1 MKLIFQTGT
10 RLSLSILWIALF
22 ANSVHAEDADTLQVQ
37 QKTIHRL
44 EWDVVP
50 STILHTNPYL
60 KGAND
65 ERRTMN
71 HAFTTRLKYAFQMPQ
86 TSVQAQTY
94 KDAYQGIGV
103 AYHNLNPQLG
113 NPLSAFI
120 FQGAPI
126 KRFTSSLS
134 LNYEWNLGL
143 AFNWHPYNQE
153 TNPQNKVIGSKV
165 TAYIDADFY
174 LRWRLSNHLDLN
186 AGISLSHYSN
196 GNTSIPNAGLNII
209 GGRVSLAYYLNREN
223 DKLIPKRAIPP
234 FNKHISY
241 DLLVYGAWRKQG
253 IYLDGNPVAL
263 PDRYGVI
270 GFNFTPLYNLNH
282 WFNAGISLDGVYDS
296 SSNLYIEDYLVPS
309 GGAHNDL
316 DHVVSPSAI
325 RQMSLGLSAR
335 AEFVMPYFTIDAG
348 IGKNIINAHAE
359 LKGWYQTLAL
369 KVDVAHSV
377 FLNIGYSLYDFK
389 TPNHLMLGIGY
400 HFHHKRGH

>member
-1 MKLIFQTGT
+1 MKTTFQTGT
-10 RLSLSILWIALF
+10 RLALSILWIALF
-22 ANSVHAEDADTLQVQ
+22 ANNVHAEDTDTLQVQ
-37 QKTIHRL
+37 QKIIHRL

-143 AFNWHPYNQE
+143 TFNWHPYNQE

-174 LRWRLSNHLDLN
+174 LSWRLSNHLDLN
-186 AGISLSHYSN
+186 TGISLSHYSN

-209 GGRVSLAYYLNREN
+209 GGRVSLAYYLNRKN
-223 DKLIPKRAIPP
+223 DRLIPKRVIPP

-296 SSNLYIEDYLVPS
+296 SSNLYIEDYLVEIGES
-309 GGAHNDL
+309 HSDL

-389 TPNHLMLGIGY
+389 TPNHLMLGVGY
-400 HFHHKRGH
+400 HFHHKRGR

>member
-1 MKLIFQTGT
+1 
-10 RLSLSILWIALF
+10 
-22 ANSVHAEDADTLQVQ
+22 
-37 QKTIHRL
+37 
-44 EWDVVP
+44 
-50 STILHTNPYL
+50 
-60 KGAND
+60 
-65 ERRTMN
+65 
-71 HAFTTRLKYAFQMPQ
+71 MPQ
-86 TSVQAQTY
+86 ASMQAQTY

-186 AGISLSHYSN
+186 TGISLSHYSN

-209 GGRVSLAYYLNREN
+209 GGRVSLAYYLNRKN

-253 IYLDGNPVAL
+253 MYLDGNPVAL

-296 SSNLYIEDYLVPS
+296 SSNLYIEDYVVAYNES
-309 GGAHNDL
+309 HNDL

-389 TPNHLMLGIGY
+389 TPNHLMLGVGY
-400 HFHHKRGH
+400 HFHHKRGR

>member
-22 ANSVHAEDADTLQVQ
+22 ANNVHAENADTLQVQ

-71 HAFTTRLKYAFQMPQ
+71 HAFTTRLKYAFQTPQ

-94 KDAYQGIGV
+94 KDAYQGIGL

-143 AFNWHPYNQE
+143 TFNWHPYNE
-153 TNPQNKVIGSKV
+153 KPTH
-165 TAYIDADFY
+165 
-174 LRWRLSNHLDLN
+174 R
-186 AGISLSHYSN
+186 
-196 GNTSIPNAGLNII
+196 
-209 GGRVSLAYYLNREN
+209 
-223 DKLIPKRAIPP
+223 
-234 FNKHISY
+234 
-241 DLLVYGAWRKQG
+241 
-253 IYLDGNPVAL
+253 
-263 PDRYGVI
+263 
-270 GFNFTPLYNLNH
+270 
-282 WFNAGISLDGVYDS
+282 
-296 SSNLYIEDYLVPS
+296 
-309 GGAHNDL
+309 
-316 DHVVSPSAI
+316 I
-325 RQMSLGLSAR
+325 RS
-335 AEFVMPYFTIDAG
+335 
-348 IGKNIINAHAE
+348 
-359 LKGWYQTLAL
+359 
-369 KVDVAHSV
+369 
-377 FLNIGYSLYDFK
+377 
-389 TPNHLMLGIGY
+389 
-400 HFHHKRGH
+400 

>member
-22 ANSVHAEDADTLQVQ
+22 ANSVHAENADTLQVQ

-60 KGAND
+60 KGVND

-94 KDAYQGIGV
+94 KDAYQGIGL

-143 AFNWHPYNQE
+143 TFNWHPYNQE

-174 LRWRLSNHLDLN
+174 LSWRLSNHLDLN
-186 AGISLSHYSN
+186 TGISLSHYSN

-209 GGRVSLAYYLNREN
+209 GGRVSLAYYLNRKN

-296 SSNLYIEDYLVPS
+296 SSNLYIEDYLVEI
-309 GGAHNDL
+309 GGSHNDL

-335 AEFVMPYFTIDAG
+335 AEFVMPYFTINAG
-348 IGKNIINAHAE
+348 MGKNLINAHAE

-389 TPNHLMLGIGY
+389 TPNHLMLGVGY
-400 HFHHKRGH
+400 HFHHKRGR

>member
-22 ANSVHAEDADTLQVQ
+22 ANSVHAENADTLQVQ

-86 TSVQAQTY
+86 ASVQAQTY

-126 KRFTSSLS
+126 KKFTSSLS

-143 AFNWHPYNQE
+143 TFNWHPYNQE

-174 LRWRLSNHLDLN
+174 LSWRLSNHLDLN

-209 GGRVSLAYYLNREN
+209 GGRISLAYYLNRKN

-241 DLLVYGAWRKQG
+241 DLLV
-253 IYLDGNPVAL
+253 
-263 PDRYGVI
+263 
-270 GFNFTPLYNLNH
+270 
-282 WFNAGISLDGVYDS
+282 
-296 SSNLYIEDYLVPS
+296 LYIEDHLVGIGES
-309 GGAHNDL
+309 HSDL

-389 TPNHLMLGIGY
+389 TPNHLMLGVGY
-400 HFHHKRGH
+400 HFHHKRGR

>member
-22 ANSVHAEDADTLQVQ
+22 ANNVHAEDADTLQVQ

-86 TSVQAQTY
+86 TSMQAQTY

-143 AFNWHPYNQE
+143 TFNWHPYNQE

-186 AGISLSHYSN
+186 TGISLSHYSN

-209 GGRVSLAYYLNREN
+209 GGRVSLAYYLNRKN
-223 DKLIPKRAIPP
+223 DKLIPKRVIPP

-296 SSNLYIEDYLVPS
+296 SSNLYIEDYLVEVGES
-309 GGAHNDL
+309 HSDL

-389 TPNHLMLGIGY
+389 TPNHLMLGVGY
-400 HFHHKRGH
+400 HFHHKRGR

>member
-143 AFNWHPYNQE
+143 TFNWHPYNEE

-174 LRWRLSNHLDLN
+174 LSWRLSNHLDLN
-186 AGISLSHYSN
+186 TGISLSHYSN

-209 GGRVSLAYYLNREN
+209 GGRVSLAYYLNRKN

-253 IYLDGNPVAL
+253 MYLDGNPVAL

-296 SSNLYIEDYLVPS
+296 SSNLYIEDYLVEI
-309 GGAHNDL
+309 GGSHNDL

-335 AEFVMPYFTIDAG
+335 AEFVMPYFTINAG

-389 TPNHLMLGIGY
+389 TPNHLMLGVGY
-400 HFHHKRGH
+400 HFHHKRGR

>member
-1 MKLIFQTGT
+1 MKTTFQTGT

-22 ANSVHAEDADTLQVQ
+22 ANNVHAEDADTLQVP

-94 KDAYQGIGV
+94 KDAYQGIGL

-143 AFNWHPYNQE
+143 TFNWHPYNQE

-186 AGISLSHYSN
+186 TGISLSHYSN

-296 SSNLYIEDYLVPS
+296 SSNLYIEDYIVA
-309 GGAHNDL
+309 GGESHNDL

-348 IGKNIINAHAE
+348 MGKNIINAHAE

-389 TPNHLMLGIGY
+389 TPNHLMLGVGY
-400 HFHHKRGH
+400 HFHHKRGR

>member
-22 ANSVHAEDADTLQVQ
+22 ANSVHAENADTLQVQ

-186 AGISLSHYSN
+186 TGISLSHYSN

-209 GGRVSLAYYLNREN
+209 GGRVSLAYYLNRKN
-223 DKLIPKRAIPP
+223 DKLIPKRVIPP

-296 SSNLYIEDYLVPS
+296 SSNLYIEDYVVAYNES
-309 GGAHNDL
+309 HNDL

-389 TPNHLMLGIGY
+389 TPNHLMLGVGY